1 MDLLAAFTMALAG
14 SLVVT
19 VAHSMDTPSTAA
31 QPGAA
36 RQYFDIPAQS
46 LHSALEVFGAATG
59 WSGLYSADTTAGRMS
74 RAVSGWFTP
83 DAALR
88 LLTGGA
94 LAVHYTAPDAF
105 VLELDTQAASAM
117 PALPTIPASPPSIEA
132 LLQSRVRHAFCREPR
147 LAGGDYRVAFSLRLG
162 ARGRVQD
169 ARLLSSSGNSGR
181 DAAVLT
187 ALRGIDLGAGPP
199 DPAQAFVMLI
209 VPQPAA
215 ARECAAMP

>member
-1 MDLLAAFTMALAG
+1 MDPLAAFTMALAG

-36 RQYFDIPAQS
+36 RQYFDIPAQP
-46 LHSALEVFGAATG
+46 LHAALEAFGAASG

-74 RAVSGWFTP
+74 RGISGWYSA

-94 LAVHYTAPDAF
+94 LAVHYTAADAF
-105 VLELDTQAASAM
+105 VLEPDVQALSAM
-117 PALPTIPASPPSIEA
+117 QAVPAAPAPSIEA
-132 LLQSRVRHAFCREPR
+132 LLQSGVRHAFCREPR
-147 LAGGDYRVAFSLRLG
+147 LVKGDYRVAFSLRLG

-169 ARLLSSSGNSGR
+169 ARLLGSTGNSGR
-181 DAAVLT
+181 DAAVLA
-187 ALRGIDLGAGPP
+187 ALRGIDLGTGPA

-209 VPQPAA
+209 LPQQNTS
-215 ARECAAMP
+215 RECAAMP

>member
-1 MDLLAAFTMALAG
+1 MALAA

-36 RQYFDIPAQS
+36 RQHFDIPAQS

-74 RAVSGWFTP
+74 RAVSGWYTP

-105 VLELDTQAASAM
+105 VLEPDTQAASAV
-117 PALPTIPASPPSIEA
+117 PALPVSPPSIEA
-132 LLQSRVRHAFCREPR
+132 LLQSRVRQAFCREPR

-187 ALRGIDLGAGPP
+187 ALRGIDVGAGPP

-209 VPQPAA
+209 VPQPSA